1 MRLSLLVEYK
11 SDAHY
16 LLDSEWWITDHGVV
30 EANSDSGNMIGHALY
45 VTDMLMRD
53 VLDTIGINYD
63 EYECDGIIDII
74 AMNEDL
80 WNNGID
86 WAERA
91 TDAGVPPEILD
102 VIRDKSDPRM
112 YAIYKL
118 GWSAV
123 RGNNIDTASVSNDN
137 LKRISRGL
145 HELLSEIEDDEE
157 LYSQVFHINFG
168 NKLSKR
174 ITVKLEDISIGDI
187 IKRDDK
193 SDIAS
198 AVSTQIDQ
206 HPSYSRQQSRGKSK
220 AWTPDVQ
227 ENKLFK
233 NIKKG
238 RDKTYAIHLDADS
251 YVVTKWDPDTDSIRV
266 INRHHFDGP
275 TIGPDAK
282 AALAMARGFVNSLVN
297 KV

>member
-16 LLDSEWWITDHGVV
+16 LLDSEWWITDHGVE
-30 EANSDSGNMIGHALY
+30 EANSDAGNMIGHALF
-45 VTDMLMRD
+45 VTDMLLRD
-53 VLDTIGINYD
+53 VLDIINVSTD
-63 EYECDGIIDII
+63 PYEWDGIIDVI

-80 WNNGID
+80 YNNGID
-86 WAERA
+86 WVEKALA
-91 TDAGVPPEILD
+91 AGVSQEILD
-102 VIRDKSDPRM
+102 VIHEKTDPRM

-123 RGNNIDTASVSNDN
+123 RGNNIDTASLSDNN

-157 LYSQVFHINFG
+157 LYSQIFHINFG

-174 ITVKLEDISIGDI
+174 VTVKLEDISTGDI

-193 SDIAS
+193 SDIS
-198 AVSTQIDQ
+198 AAVPTQIDQ
-206 HPSYSRQQSRGKSK
+206 HPSYNKAAIRGKSK
-220 AWTPDVQ
+220 TWTPDVH
-227 ENKLFK
+227 ENKLFRNIRNGK
-233 NIKKG
+233 N
-238 RDKTYAIHLDADS
+238 KTYAIHLDADS
-251 YVVTKWDPDTDSIRV
+251 YVVTKWDRDTDTIRV

-275 TIGPDAK
+275 IGGPDAK
-282 AALAMARGFVNSLVN
+282 AALAMARGFIDSLVDR
-297 KV
+297 